1 MEFLHGIKDILVG
14 IFGPTAV
21 SILFVSIGLIV
32 LYKFLRPVFISIF
45 FGLRGLKDRFV
56 NLLSITEQFQNN
68 HGSSM
73 RDAIDAIHSNVID
86 IKRDI
91 KIIDGRTTT
100 IMSIIGDNQMSVGM
114 YETDKNGNCIFVNGR
129 WTEITGMSID
139 DAQSYGWVNSIHPD
153 DREKVQENWDYALRH
168 SSKFDMIYSIINI
181 KTQKTTKVRGYA
193 LPIKSTD
200 NSVIRFVGAL
210 IVMCE
215 HYCTVCPVHKT
226 TG

>member
-1 MEFLHGIKDILVG
+1 MEFLHGIRDILVG

-21 SILFVSIGLIV
+21 SILFVSIGLII
-32 LYKFLRPVFISIF
+32 LYKFLKPILISICSTACS
-45 FGLRGLKDRFV
+45 LKNRFV